1 MKVRRVVAGTQNGKS
16 VFLSDDL
23 APHTYEYKHVPG
35 FATSLI
41 WETSSTPMIP
51 EGLADPVKD
60 STSLLPRPG
69 ETKCL
74 AVSFPPDSV
83 FGSPDFKPDDANA
96 EQQRKLLGLYECF
109 DPERPGMHA
118 SPTIDYGIVIKGP
131 LVLELDDG
139 ATRELNTG
147 DVVVQQG
154 NVHAWRNP
162 GSEPALITFILI
174 GASAQR

>member
-1 MKVRRVVAGTQNGKS
+1 MKVRRVVAGTQGGKS
-16 VFLSDDL
+16 VFLSDGL
-23 APHTYEYKHVPG
+23 APHTYEYEHVPG

-41 WETSSTPMIP
+41 WETASLPVIP
-51 EGLADPVKD
+51 EGLVDPVRES
-60 STSLLPRPG
+60 STLLPKPG

-83 FGSPDFKPDDANA
+83 FGSSDFDPNDANA

-118 SPTIDYGIVIKGP
+118 SPTIDYGVVVKGP
-131 LVLELDDG
+131 LILELDDG
-139 ATRELNTG
+139 EARELSSG

-174 GASAQR
+174 GANTKQ